1 MKRIRTLALCSLPL
15 FASSS
20 ACRNASPQDAA
31 KGEEGRPDAPEG
43 DEAGEGDDGKDA
55 DASSSGPSPDML
67 ANLAKMLGEGLDKPG
82 PYDEPRHSENYADG
96 IDHWAV
102 LELEGPIGEVE
113 AMSLLNPEMTKPLR
127 EVSDRIESL
136 AADEHVTGI
145 IVRTTGLPISI
156 AAAQELR
163 ETLVAAKAAGKTL
176 ACHTEGAG
184 NAAYYLLTAC
194 DRIGIAPLGEVVITG
209 AAATPVHIKGLLD
222 RFDVKADFLHVG
234 AYKGAAEPLTRDA
247 PSKEMIETLQGI
259 VDETY
264 ETLRAGIVEGRG
276 LSEAE
281 ADAAIDEAVFVD
293 KAAVDAKLA
302 DAIATWEAFLAE
314 TTGGKPW
321 KLIRDE
327 DEKDGALAQLMKV
340 QRFLGLIPPEKPFGD
355 HIALVYAVGNVVDG
369 KGGGAVGARE
379 QIASRTLSATL
390 RAIGRDDAVKAVVL
404 RVDSPGGSAL
414 ASEQIHAAVA
424 EVVAKKPVVVSM
436 GSVAA
441 SGGYYISAGATKIYA
456 NRTTLTGSIG
466 VVGGKLVIGGA
477 LDDFGVKTYEVARGE
492 RAMLFSSM
500 KPWTPGERAAIQSM
514 MDTTYER
521 FLEHVAAGR
530 KMTRDDVH
538 EIAQGRVW
546 TGKAAK
552 DHGLVDELGGLDAAL
567 AAAAELGK
575 VELDAG
581 LEVYPG
587 PPTLKDLLGSFGN
600 VSTGPLADGAL
611 ADMSLLA
618 STLAPETE
626 AEVARIVR
634 LLTDLRD
641 TRLWAVAWVQ
651 PPR

>member
-1 MKRIRTLALCSLPL
+1 MKRIRSLALCSLALCLPPL
-15 FASSS
+15 
-20 ACRNASPQDAA
+20 ACRNAPAQDTAA
-31 KGEEGRPDAPEG
+31 KGEPAGTDAPA
-43 DEAGEGDDGKDA
+43 EAEDDDA
-55 DASSSGPSPDML
+55 DDASPSGPGPDMF
-67 ANLAKMLGEGLDKPG
+67 ANFAKMLGEGLDKPG

-102 LELEGPIGEVE
+102 LELDGPIGEVE
-113 AMSLLNPEMTKPLR
+113 SMSLLNPEMVEPLR
-127 EVSDRIESL
+127 ELSDRIDAL

-145 IVRTTGLPISI
+145 VLRTTGLPISI

-163 ETLVAAKAAGKTL
+163 ATLLAAKASGKTL

-194 DRIGIAPLGEVVITG
+194 DRIGVAPLGEVMVTG

-222 RFDVKADFLHVG
+222 RFDVQADFLHVG
-234 AYKGAAEPLTRDA
+234 DYKGAAEPLTRDA

-276 LSEAE
+276 LSETD
-281 ADAAIDEAVFVD
+281 ADAVIDVAVFVD
-293 KAAVDAKLA
+293 QAAVDAKLA
-302 DAIATWEAFLAE
+302 DTVAIWETFLTE
-314 TTGGKPW
+314 TTEGKPW
-321 KLIRDE
+321 KLVRDE
-327 DEKDGALAQLMKV
+327 DGKEGPLAQLMKL
-340 QRFLGLIPPEKPFGD
+340 QRFLGMIEPERPFGD
-355 HIALVYAVGNVVDG
+355 HVALVYAVGNVVDG
-369 KGGGAVGARE
+369 KAGGAVGARD

-441 SGGYYISAGATKIYA
+441 SGGYYISAGATKIFA
-456 NRTTLTGSIG
+456 NPTTLTGSIG

-477 LDDFGVKTYEVARGE
+477 LDELGVKSYEVARGE

-500 KPWTPGERAAIQSM
+500 KPWTPEERAAIQSM

-546 TGKAAK
+546 TGTAAK
-552 DHGLVDELGGLDAAL
+552 ERGLVDELGGLDAAL

-575 VELDAG
+575 VDLDAG
-581 LEVYPG
+581 LQVYPG

-600 VSTGPLADGAL
+600 VATGPLAEGAL
-611 ADMSLLA
+611 ADMS
-618 STLAPETE
+618 SMVHGLAPQTA
-626 AEVARIVR
+626 AEVTRIVR

>member
-1 MKRIRTLALCSLPL
+1 MTRILTPILISLSLLMLVQCRTTS
-15 FASSS
+15 
-20 ACRNASPQDAA
+20 DANPGA
-31 KGEEGRPDAPEG
+31 EA
-43 DEAGEGDDGKDA
+43 AGEGDDAPDA
-55 DASSSGPSPDML
+55 TDEAEADDDDSASGSGPSPDVF
-67 ANLAKMLGEGLDKPG
+67 ANIAKMLGEGLDKPG
-82 PYDEPRHSENYADG
+82 PYDEPRHSDNYAEG
-96 IDHWAV
+96 IEHWAV

-113 AMSLLNPEMTKPLR
+113 TMSLLNPRMAKPLR
-127 EVSDRIESL
+127 ELADRIDAL
-136 AADEHVTGI
+136 AADDEVTGI
-145 IVRTTGLPISI
+145 VLRTTNLPISI
-156 AAAQELR
+156 CAAQELR
-163 ETLVAAKAAGKTL
+163 DTLVAVKAKGKTV
-176 ACHTEGAG
+176 ACHTEVVG
-184 NAAYYLLTAC
+184 NAAYHVLTAC
-194 DRIGIAPLGEVVITG
+194 DRIGVAPLGEIVVTG

-234 AYKGAAEPLTRDA
+234 AYKGAAEPLTREA

-264 ETLRAGIVEGRG
+264 ETLRAGIVDGRG
-276 LSEAE
+276 LSEAD

-302 DAIATWEAFLAE
+302 DTIATWEAFLAE

-321 KLIRDE
+321 KLIRDK
-327 DEKDGALAQLMKV
+327 DDDGAFAQMMKL
-340 QRFLGLIPPEKPFGD
+340 QRFLGIVEPDRPLSP
-355 HIALVYAVGNVVDG
+355 HVALVYAVGNVVDG
-369 KGGGAVGARE
+369 KAGGAVGARE
-379 QIASRTLSATL
+379 QIASRTLSATM
-390 RAIGRDDAVKAVVL
+390 RALGRDDAVKAVVL

-424 EVVAKKPVVVSM
+424 QVVAKKPVVVSM

-456 NRTTLTGSIG
+456 NPTTLTGSIG
-466 VVGGKLVIGGA
+466 VVGGKLVIGDA
-477 LDDFGVKTYEVARGE
+477 LDKLGVKSYEVARGE

-500 KPWTPGERAAIQSM
+500 RPWTPSERAAIQSM

-521 FLEHVAAGR
+521 FLVHVAAGR
-530 KMTRDDVH
+530 KMTRDEVH

-552 DHGLVDELGGLDAAL
+552 AHGLVDELGGLDAAL
-567 AAAAELGK
+567 QAAAELGE
-575 VELDAG
+575 VDLADG

-587 PPTLKDLLGSFGN
+587 PPTLRDLIGSFGN
-600 VSTGPLADGAL
+600 VGLGPVPEGAL
-611 ADMSLLA
+611 ADMSSWVGPQHA
-618 STLAPETE
+618 

-641 TRLWAVAWVQ
+641 THLWAVSWVQ